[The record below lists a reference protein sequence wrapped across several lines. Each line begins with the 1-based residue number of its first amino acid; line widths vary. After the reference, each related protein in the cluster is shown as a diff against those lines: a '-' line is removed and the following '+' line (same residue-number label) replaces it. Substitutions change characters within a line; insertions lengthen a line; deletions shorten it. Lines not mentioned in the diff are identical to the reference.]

1 MSASATLID
10 ALKQSLKAQGFTYA
24 KVARGLGM
32 SEASV
37 KRMFSRR
44 DFTLKRLDKVLELA
58 GLELGE
64 LTRSISP
71 EAKLISRM
79 TAQQERTIVSDKKL
93 LLLALCALNQMPLEK
108 IIATYEISE
117 PECIRLLV
125 RLDRLGII
133 RLLAGNRYRLLLS
146 RTFSW
151 LPDGPMQQYFK
162 AQAQAD
168 YFRSRFDGPD
178 ELMLFVNGRL
188 GKSSR
193 EAILSRLR
201 KVAAEFAQAHND
213 DGRQPLNDQLGV
225 TMLLAIRPWQS
236 SDFSA
241 LKRRK

>member
-10 ALKQSLKAQGFTYA
+10 ALKQALKAQGLTYA

-58 GLELGE
+58 GLEIGE
-64 LTRSISP
+64 LTRMISA

-79 TAQQERTIVSDKKL
+79 TPQQERAIVSDKKL
-93 LLLALCALNQMPLEK
+93 LLMALCTLNQMPIEK
-108 IIATYEISE
+108 IVSMYELSE
-117 PECIRLLV
+117 AECIRLMV
-125 RLDRLGII
+125 RLDKLGII
-133 RLLAGNRYRLLLS
+133 RLLPGNRYRLLLS

-168 YFRSRFDGPD
+168 YFRSRFDGAD

-188 GKSSR
+188 AKPSR
-193 EAILSRLR
+193 EAMLSRLR
-201 KVAAEFAQAHND
+201 KIAAEFAQSHND
-213 DGRQPLNDQLGV
+213 DGRDPLAERVGV

-236 SDFSA
+236 SDFTA

>member
-1 MSASATLID
+1 MSASASLID
-10 ALKQSLKAQGFTYA
+10 ALKQSLKAQGYTYA

-44 DFTLKRLDKVLELA
+44 DFTLKRLDRVLELA

-79 TAQQERTIVSDKKL
+79 TPQQERSIVSDKKL
-93 LLLALCALNQMPLEK
+93 LLVSLCALNQMPLEK
-108 IIATYEISE
+108 IVATYDLSE
-117 PECIRLLV
+117 PECIRLFV
-125 RLDRLGII
+125 RLDKLGII
-133 RLLAGNRYRLLLS
+133 RLLPGNRYRLLLS

-188 GKSSR
+188 AKASR
-193 EAILSRLR
+193 EAILTRLR
-201 KVAAEFAQAHND
+201 KVAAEFAQAHTD
-213 DGRQPLNDQLGV
+213 DARDPLKDQVGI
-225 TMLLAIRPWQS
+225 TMLLAFRPWQS

>member
-1 MSASATLID
+1 MTASATLID
-10 ALKQSLKAQGFTYA
+10 ALKQSLKAQGLTYA
-24 KVARGLGM
+24 KLARGLGV

-44 DFTLKRLDKVLELA
+44 DFTLKRLDRVLDLA

-64 LTRSISP
+64 ITRSISG

-79 TAQQERTIVSDKKL
+79 TPQLERAIVSDKKVML
-93 LLLALCALNQMPLEK
+93 MALCALNQMPLAK
-108 IIATYEISE
+108 IMASYQLSE
-117 PECIRLLV
+117 AECIRLMV

-133 RLLAGNRYRLLLS
+133 KLLPGNRYRLLVS

-188 GKSSR
+188 AKGSR
-193 EAILSRLR
+193 EAILARMR
-201 KVAAEFAQAHND
+201 KVAAEFAQAHSD
-213 DGRQPLNDQLGV
+213 DARAPFKDQVGV

-236 SDFSA
+236 SDFSE
-241 LKRRK
+241 LRRRK

>member
-64 LTRSISP
+64 LTRSISA

-213 DGRQPLNDQLGV
+213 DGRGSLNHRVGV

-236 SDFSA
+236 SEFSA

>member
-10 ALKQSLKAQGFTYA
+10 ALKQALKAQGLTYA
-24 KVARGLGM
+24 KVARRLDM

-58 GLELGE
+58 GLEIGE
-64 LTRSISP
+64 LTRALSA

-79 TAQQERTIVSDKKL
+79 TPQQERSIVSDKKL
-93 LLLALCALNQMPLEK
+93 LLMALCTLNQMPIEK
-108 IIATYEISE
+108 IVSMYELSE
-117 PECIRLLV
+117 TECIRLMV
-125 RLDRLGII
+125 RLDKLGII
-133 RLLAGNRYRLLLS
+133 RLLPGNRYRLLLS

-188 GKSSR
+188 AKPSR
-193 EAILSRLR
+193 EAMLSRLR
-201 KVAAEFAQAHND
+201 KIAAEFAQAHND
-213 DGRQPLNDQLGV
+213 DGRDPVAERTGV

-236 SDFSA
+236 SDFTG

>member
-44 DFTLKRLDKVLELA
+44 DFTLKRLDKVLELV
-58 GLELGE
+58 GLEIGE
-64 LTRSISP
+64 LTRAISA
-71 EAKLISRM
+71 EAKLISR
-79 TAQQERTIVSDKKL
+79 TTPQQERMIVSDKKL
-93 LLLALCALNQMPLEK
+93 LLLALCTLNQMPIEK
-108 IIATYEISE
+108 ILSTYELSE
-117 PECIRLLV
+117 AECIRLLV
-125 RLDRLGII
+125 RLDKLGTI
-133 RLLAGNRYRLLLS
+133 RLLPGNRYKLLLS

-151 LPDGPMQQYFK
+151 LPDGPMHQYFK

-188 GKSSR
+188 AKSSR
-193 EAILSRLR
+193 EAILARMR

-213 DGRQPLNDQLGV
+213 DGREPLKDRVGV
-225 TMLLAIRPWQS
+225 TMLLTIRPWQS
-236 SDFSA
+236 ADLSE
-241 LKRRK
+241 LKRKK

>member
-10 ALKQSLKAQGFTYA
+10 ALKQSLRAQGITYA
-24 KVARGLGM
+24 KLARGLGV

-58 GLELGE
+58 GVELGE
-64 LTRSISP
+64 LTRPISG

-79 TAQQERTIVSDKKL
+79 TPQQERTIISDKKVML
-93 LLLALCALNQMPLEK
+93 MALCALNQMPLEK
-108 IIATYEISE
+108 IMASYQLSE
-117 PECIRLLV
+117 PECVRLLV
-125 RLDRLGII
+125 RLDKLGII
-133 RLLAGNRYRLLLS
+133 RLLPGNRYRLLLS

-178 ELMLFVNGRL
+178 ELMLFVIGRL
-188 GKSSR
+188 GRASR
-193 EAILSRLR
+193 EVALSRLR
-201 KVAAEFAQAHND
+201 KIAAEFAQMHND
-213 DGRQPLNDQLGV
+213 DSRQPPKDRVGV
-225 TMLLAIRPWQS
+225 TMLLAIRPWES
-236 SDFSA
+236 SAFSE
-241 LKRRK
+241 LRRRK

>member
-24 KVARGLGM
+24 KVARGLGV

-58 GLELGE
+58 GLEIGE
-64 LTRSISP
+64 LTRALSA
-71 EAKLISRM
+71 EARRL
-79 TAQQERTIVSDKKL
+79 TPQQERAIVSDKKL
-93 LLLALCALNQMPLEK
+93 LLVALCTLNQMPLEK
-108 IIATYEISE
+108 LVASYALSQ
-117 PECIRLLV
+117 PDCIRLLV
-125 RLDRLGII
+125 KLDRLGII
-133 RLLAGNRYRLLLS
+133 RLLPGNRYRLLLS

-162 AQAQAD
+162 AQAQTD
-168 YFRSRFDGPD
+168 YFRSRFDGAD

-188 GKSSR
+188 AKGSR
-193 EAILSRLR
+193 ETVISRLR

-213 DGRQPLNDQLGV
+213 DSRQPLKDQVGV
-225 TMLLAIRPWQS
+225 TMLLAIRPWES
-236 SDFSA
+236 SAFSE
-241 LKRRK
+241 LKRKK

>member
-1 MSASATLID
+1 MSASANLID
-10 ALKQSLKAQGFTYA
+10 ALKHSLKAQGLTYA

-44 DFTLKRLDKVLELA
+44 DFTLKRLDKVLDLA

-64 LTRSISP
+64 LTRLVTS
-71 EAKLISRM
+71 EAKLVSRL
-79 TAQQERTIVSDKKL
+79 TPQQERTIVSDKKL
-93 LLLALCALNQMPLEK
+93 MLLALCALNQMPIEK
-108 IIATYEISE
+108 IISSYQLSE
-117 PECIRLLV
+117 PECIRMLV

-133 RLLAGNRYRLLLS
+133 RLLPGNRYRLLLS

-168 YFRSRFDGPD
+168 YFRSRFDGAD
-178 ELMLFVNGRL
+178 ELMLFVTGRL

-201 KVAAEFAQAHND
+201 KAAAEFAQMHND
-213 DGRQPLNDQLGV
+213 DGGQPLKDRIGV
-225 TMLLAIRPWQS
+225 SMLVAIRPWQL
-236 SDFSA
+236 SA
-241 LKRRK
+241 FGELRRRK

>member
-1 MSASATLID
+1 MSASASLID
-10 ALKQSLKAQGFTYA
+10 ALKHSLKAQGLTYA

-58 GLELGE
+58 GLEIGE
-64 LTRSISP
+64 LTRLISA

-79 TAQQERTIVSDKKL
+79 SPQQERAIVSDKKL
-93 LLLALCALNQMPLEK
+93 LLLALCTLNQMPIEK
-108 IIATYEISE
+108 IVSMYELSE
-117 PECIRLLV
+117 AECIRLMV

-133 RLLAGNRYRLLLS
+133 RLLPGNRYRLLLS

-188 GKSSR
+188 AKSSR
-193 EAILSRLR
+193 ETMLGRLR
-201 KVAAEFAQAHND
+201 KIAAEFAQAHND
-213 DGRQPLNDQLGV
+213 DGRDPLGERVGV

-236 SDFSA
+236 SDFTA
-241 LKRRK
+241 FKRRK

>member
-1 MSASATLID
+1 
-10 ALKQSLKAQGFTYA
+10 
-24 KVARGLGM
+24 VARGLGM

-79 TAQQERTIVSDKKL
+79 TPQQERSIVSDKKL
-93 LLLALCALNQMPLEK
+93 LLVSLCTLNQMPLEK
-108 IIATYEISE
+108 IVATYELSE
-117 PECIRLLV
+117 PECIRLML
-125 RLDRLGII
+125 RLDKLGII
-133 RLLAGNRYRLLLS
+133 RLLPGTRYRLLLS

-188 GKSSR
+188 AKASR
-193 EAILSRLR
+193 EAVLSRLR
-201 KVAAEFAQAHND
+201 KVAAEFAQAHTD
-213 DGRQPLNDQLGV
+213 DGRDPLKDQVGI
-225 TMLLAIRPWQS
+225 TMLLAFRPWQS

>member
-1 MSASATLID
+1 MTASATLID
-10 ALKQSLKAQGFTYA
+10 ALKHSLKAQGLTYA

-64 LTRSISP
+64 LTRSISN

-79 TAQQERTIVSDKKL
+79 TPQQERTIVSDKKVML
-93 LLLALCALNQMPLEK
+93 MALCALNQMPLEK
-108 IIATYEISE
+108 IMASYQLSE

-133 RLLAGNRYRLLLS
+133 RLLPGNRYRLLLS

-168 YFRSRFDGPD
+168 YFRSRFDGAD

-188 GKSSR
+188 AKDSR
-193 EAILSRLR
+193 EVILSRLR
-201 KVAAEFAQAHND
+201 KVAAEFAQMHSD
-213 DGRQPLNDQLGV
+213 DSRQPLKDQVGV

-236 SDFSA
+236 SAFSD

>member
-1 MSASATLID
+1 MSASASLID
-10 ALKQSLKAQGFTYA
+10 ALKQSLKAQGLTYA

-64 LTRSISP
+64 LTRSISA

-79 TAQQERTIVSDKKL
+79 TPQQERTIVSDKKL

-108 IIATYEISE
+108 IVASYELSE
-117 PECIRLLV
+117 PECIRMMV
-125 RLDRLGII
+125 RLDKLGII
-133 RLLAGNRYRLLLS
+133 RLLPGNRYRLLLS

-188 GKSSR
+188 AKASR

-213 DGRQPLNDQLGV
+213 DGRDPLKDQVGV

>member
-1 MSASATLID
+1 MSASANLID
-10 ALKQSLKAQGFTYA
+10 ALKQSLKAQGMTYA

-64 LTRSISP
+64 LTRQLTS

-79 TAQQERTIVSDKKL
+79 SPQQERTIVSDKKVM
-93 LLLALCALNQMPLEK
+93 LLALCVLNQMPLEK
-108 IIATYEISE
+108 ITASYQLSE

-133 RLLAGNRYRLLLS
+133 RLLPGNRYRLLLS

-168 YFRSRFDGPD
+168 YFRSRFDGAD
-178 ELMLFVNGRL
+178 ELMLFVIGRL
-188 GKSSR
+188 GKTSR
-193 EAILSRLR
+193 EAALARLR
-201 KVAAEFAQAHND
+201 KVAAEFAQMHND
-213 DGRQPLNDQLGV
+213 DVRQPLKDRVGV
-225 TMLLAIRPWQS
+225 SMLLAIRPWES
-236 SDFSA
+236 SAFSD
-241 LKRRK
+241 LRRKK